1 MTVVYASDRKWY
13 KHLPT
18 AIGSLLVHNPNA
30 FVYIIAE
37 DD

>member
-1 MTVVYASDRKWY
+1 MIVVYAADRKWY

-18 AIGSLLVHNPNA
+18 AIGSLLTYNPDA
-30 FVYIIAE
+30 FVYVIAE